1 MVRSR
6 RGFGSGLRLEVGVA
20 ARLPHTVEHLAQS
33 LGGLGEHRLDGDARV
48 ELGVLV
54 QAGEAVLEEGRHD
67 EVEVGQL
74 TEGLLRD
81 RVKGRVRVRVRV
93 RVGARVSVRAG
104 VP

>member
-1 MVRSR
+1 M
-6 RGFGSGLRLEVGVA
+6 RLAMGVA

-54 QAGEAVLEEGRHD
+54 QAGEPVLEQRGHD

-74 TEGLLRD
+74 AEGLLRD
-81 RVKGRVRVRVRV
+81 RVGVRGRVRVRVRV
-93 RVGARVSVRAG
+93 RIESGLGS
-104 VP
+104 